1 MQPFHVITGLT
12 LHLNFSSIHAGCLLC
27 LKSSRRV
34 QRIRKLSFSVCLLS
48 VGNQPSTVLQNY
60 LKSTNLRVSRD
71 GGSHGLNLQHALLQ
85 KWIQYI
91 ANMHFKKIILT
102 MSGKALIQR
111 GVSIKMQNRSLY
123 LTQNNARKYK
133 TFQDNDD
140 SIIIPEGSNIA
151 EI

>member
-1 MQPFHVITGLT
+1 M
-12 LHLNFSSIHAGCLLC
+12 
-27 LKSSRRV
+27 
-34 QRIRKLSFSVCLLS
+34 
-48 VGNQPSTVLQNY
+48 
-60 LKSTNLRVSRD
+60 
-71 GGSHGLNLQHALLQ
+71 GSHGLNLKRALLQ

-91 ANMHFKKIILT
+91 ANMHFKKIIVM

-111 GVSIKMQNRSLY
+111 GVSMKMQNRGLY

>member
-1 MQPFHVITGLT
+1 MLVAYFALSLHVG
-12 LHLNFSSIHAGCLLC
+12 
-27 LKSSRRV
+27 SREFV
-34 QRIRKLSFSVCLLS
+34 NLSFSVCLLS

-111 GVSIKMQNRSLY
+111 GVSIKMQNCSLY